1 MIEQQIQELS
11 AVKGSSG
18 PFLTL
23 YMETD
28 RHDESQR
35 DRLRLFMKHER
46 QQIRH
51 ALEGNG
57 HDEQIEKGIRQIEQ
71 YVENSLQPQTRGIAI
86 FTCPTDNF
94 FVPIQLPVPVRPQLL
109 IGTRPQLRQLTE
121 LRALYPPIGVALID
135 GKYARLFELE
145 FGQILYE
152 MDLEQTDMPR
162 RHDQGGWSQA
172 NMQRHV
178 QEHINRH
185 HKEVAE
191 ILTKMVDQN
200 RVRCVIISGQDR
212 NLANFRGFLPRRVEE
227 KVVGTLQL
235 ELRSPLSDII
245 SSCQRVIHDRHAG
258 LLRDR
263 LVAVDEAAHK
273 KGRGALGFEGVVNA
287 ANQKRLEQLYIG
299 PGASRMGWRCTS
311 CGVLGEKISLGCPT
325 CGKPVLTVDL
335 VEELIAAAQEESARV
350 EFAPAGT
357 MLDQHE
363 GVGASLRF

>member
-1 MIEQQIQELS
+1 MIEQHIRELS
-11 AVKGSSG
+11 AVKETSA

-35 DRLRLFMKHER
+35 DRIRVFMKHER

-57 HDEQIEKGIRQIEQ
+57 HDEQIEKGIRQIEL

-86 FTCPTDNF
+86 FTCPDDNF

-121 LRALYPPIGVALID
+121 LREMYPPIGVALID

-152 MDLEQTDMPR
+152 MDLEQTDTPR

-185 HKEVAE
+185 HKEVSE
-191 ILTKMVDQN
+191 ILTKMVDHN

-212 NLANFRGFLPRRVEE
+212 NLANFRGFLPKRVEE
-227 KVVGTLQL
+227 KIVATLQL
-235 ELRSPLSDII
+235 ELRSPLSEIAL
-245 SSCQRVIHDRHAG
+245 SCQKAIHDRRAG
-258 LLRDR
+258 QLRER
-263 LVAVDEAAHK
+263 LAEVDEAAHR
-273 KGRGALGFEGVVNA
+273 KGKGALGFESVVNA
-287 ANQKRLEQLYIG
+287 ANQRRLEHLFIG
-299 PGASRMGWRCTS
+299 PGVSRMGWRCTS
-311 CGVLGEKISLGCPT
+311 CGIVGERIPLGCPS
-325 CGKPVLTVDL
+325 CSKSVVTVDL
-335 VEELIAAAQEESARV
+335 VEELIAAAQQESARV
-350 EFAPAGT
+350 DFAPAGT
-357 MLDQHE
+357 ILDQHE
-363 GVGASLRF
+363 GIGAHLRF

>member
-1 MIEQQIQELS
+1 MIEQQIQQLA
-11 AVKGSSG
+11 AVKGTSG

-35 DRLRLFMKHER
+35 DRIRVFMKQER

-51 ALEGNG
+51 ALQGNG
-57 HDEQIEKGIRQIEQ
+57 HDQEIEKGIRQIEQ
-71 YVENSLQPQTRGIAI
+71 YVENSLQPQTRGVAI
-86 FTCPTDNF
+86 FTCPTEHF

-121 LRALYPPIGVALID
+121 LRELYPPIGVALID

-172 NMQRHV
+172 NLQRHV

-212 NLANFRGFLPRRVEE
+212 NLANFRGFLPRRVDD
-227 KVVGTLQL
+227 KIVGTLQL
-235 ELRSPLSDII
+235 ELRSHLNEII
-245 SSCQRVIHDRHAG
+245 SSCQRIIHDRRTG
-258 LLRDR
+258 QLRDR
-263 LVAVDEAAHK
+263 LIEVHEAAHK
-273 KGRGALGFEGVVNA
+273 NGRGALGFERVVNA
-287 ANQKRLEQLYIG
+287 ANHRRLEQLYIG
-299 PGASRMGWRCTS
+299 PGASRMGWRCTA
-311 CGVLGEKISLGCPT
+311 CGLLGEKISLGCPT
-325 CGKPVLTVDL
+325 CAQPVLTVDL
-335 VEELIAAAQEESARV
+335 VEELITAAQEEGATV
-350 EFAPAGT
+350 AFAPAET
-357 MLDQHE
+357 VLDQYE
-363 GVGASLRF
+363 GMGASLRF

>member
-11 AVKGSSG
+11 AVKGTSG

-35 DRLRLFMKHER
+35 DRIRVFMKHER

-57 HDEQIEKGIRQIEQ
+57 HDDQIEKGIRQIEQ
-71 YVENSLQPQTRGIAI
+71 YVENSLQPQTRGVAI
-86 FTCPTDNF
+86 FACPSENF

-121 LRALYPPIGVALID
+121 LREMYPPIGVALID

-172 NMQRHV
+172 NMQRHL

-200 RVRCVIISGQDR
+200 RVRCVIISGQER
-212 NLANFRGFLPRRVEE
+212 NLANFRGFLPKRVDE
-227 KVVGTLQL
+227 KIVGTLQL
-235 ELRSPLSDII
+235 DLRASVNDIVT
-245 SSCQRVIHDRHAG
+245 SCQQVIHDRRASQ
-258 LLRDR
+258 LRER
-263 LVAVDEAAHK
+263 LEEVDEAAHK
-273 KGRGALGFEGVVNA
+273 KGRGALGFPEVLDA
-287 ANQKRLEQLYIG
+287 ANQRRLEQLYIG
-299 PGASRMGWRCTS
+299 PEASRTGWRCTS
-311 CGVLGEKISLGCPT
+311 CGLLGEKISLGCPS
-325 CGKPVLTVDL
+325 CGNPVFTVDL
-335 VEELIAAAQEESARV
+335 VEELITAAQEESAKV

-357 MLDQHE
+357 ILDHHE
-363 GVGASLRF
+363 GVGAYLRF